1 MPEYVILN
9 DMRLNKYLSLCGVAS
24 RRQADRIIKRGE
36 VKVNGRIV
44 KEMGVKIN
52 SDKDEIKVNNKICQN
67 PEFIYLALNKPIG
80 YVCTRA
86 KFRNEKSVYKLLP
99 KKYHNLKIAGRLDK
113 NSEGL
118 LILSNDGNFI
128 YKLTHPKFKHEKVY
142 EVEIEKELSKKDI
155 EKLKKGVRLEE
166 GLASFDKLIKVKS
179 KFYQVVL
186 HQGWK
191 RQIRRM
197 FKEIGYKVEKLIRI
211 RIGKLN
217 ISDIDLGKYK
227 LINKK
232 QVI

>member
-1 MPEYVILN
+1 
-9 DMRLNKYLSLCGVAS
+9 MRLNKYLSLCGVAS
-24 RRQADRIIKRGE
+24 RRQADSIIKRGE
-36 VKVNGRIV
+36 VKVNGRTV

-52 SDKDEIKVNNKICQN
+52 PDKDEIKVNNKICQS
-67 PEFIYLALNKPIG
+67 PEFIYLALNKPKG

-113 NSEGL
+113 NSQGL
-118 LILSNDGNFI
+118 LILSNDGDFI
-128 YKLTHPKFKHEKVY
+128 YQLTHPKFRHEKEY
-142 EVEIEKELSKKDI
+142 QVELNNDLSSDNLV
-155 EKLKKGVRLEE
+155 KLKKGIKLDE
-166 GLASFDKLIKVKS
+166 GLAKFDKIKKVNNK
-179 KFYQVVL
+179 KYNIII

-197 FKEIGYKVEKLIRI
+197 FKKINYQVKGLTRI